1 METIKLFAIGI
12 ILGVAN
18 VIPGVSGG
26 TMAVV
31 FGIYNRLIDLISLN
45 VKKIFSQW
53 KFILPLG
60 AGLVTGVLL
69 FSKIITFLFN
79 KFPIQTNWFFIGI
92 ILGSIPMIFTHWLN
106 AKKQTPLPDQ
116 TEPTDQTDQTEPTEQ
131 TEQTEQAT
139 QNAQATKSKKI
150 PISSIICCAISLTIM
165 ILMVIFKSEKP
176 ETQVTPGFSLYNA
189 IIMFVGLAIAA
200 IAMIIPG
207 ISGSFIMLALGIY
220 STVIGAIDSFNIY
233 LLIPG
238 ALGAIAGLLCGAK
251 LVRILMSKIPSQT
264 YGIIFGLIL
273 GSVFVIFPT
282 AGYSPL
288 IVLTS
293 IVCAA
298 AGFLVSFLFS
308 KTEKSE

>member
-106 AKKQTPLPDQ
+106 AKKQTPLPEQ
-116 TEPTDQTDQTEPTEQ
+116 TDQTDQTEQTEQ
-131 TEQTEQAT
+131 TEQPEQAT

-150 PISSIICCAISLTIM
+150 PVSSIICCAISLAIM

-176 ETQVTPGFSLYNA
+176 ETQITPGFSLYNA

-282 AGYSPL
+282 AGYNAL

>member
-79 KFPIQTNWFFIGI
+79 NFPIQTNWFFIGI

-106 AKKQTPLPDQ
+106 AKKQTPLP
-116 TEPTDQTDQTEPTEQ
+116 EPTDQTE
-131 TEQTEQAT
+131 
-139 QNAQATKSKKI
+139 QATKSKKI
-150 PISSIICCAISLTIM
+150 PISSIICCAISLAIM

-176 ETQVTPGFSLYNA
+176 ETQITPGFSLYNA
-189 IIMFVGLAIAA
+189 IVMFVGLAIAA

>member
-106 AKKQTPLPDQ
+106 AKKQTPLPIQ
-116 TEPTDQTDQTEPTEQ
+116 TPLPQQTQQLLQIQQMQQTP
-131 TEQTEQAT
+131 
-139 QNAQATKSKKI
+139 SKKI
-150 PISSIICCAISLTIM
+150 PISSIICCAISLAIM

-176 ETQVTPGFSLYNA
+176 ETQITPGFSLYNA

>member
-116 TEPTDQTDQTEPTEQ
+116 TEPTDQTEQ
-131 TEQTEQAT
+131 T
-139 QNAQATKSKKI
+139 TKSKKI
-150 PISSIICCAISLTIM
+150 PISSIICCAISLAIM

-176 ETQVTPGFSLYNA
+176 ETQITPGFSLYNA

-238 ALGAIAGLLCGAK
+238 ALGAIVGLLCGAK

-282 AGYSPL
+282 AGYSTL

>member
-31 FGIYNRLIDLISLN
+31 FGIYNRIIDLISFN
-45 VKKIFSQW
+45 IKKIISQW

-69 FSKIITFLFN
+69 FSKIITYLFN
-79 KFPIQTNWFFIGI
+79 NFPIQTNWFFIGI
-92 ILGSIPMIFTHWLN
+92 ILGSIPMLFTHWIN
-106 AKKQTPLPDQ
+106 ARNQTFEEDTINSINSMDAMPSMQVTQSTGLLQLTLP
-116 TEPTDQTDQTEPTEQ
+116 EQ
-131 TEQTEQAT
+131 
-139 QNAQATKSKKI
+139 SKKI
-150 PISSIICCAISLTIM
+150 PLSSIICCIISLAIM

-176 ETQVTPGFSLYNA
+176 ETQITPGFSIYNA

-251 LVRILMSKIPSQT
+251 LVRILMTKIPSQT

-273 GSVFVIFPT
+273 GSIFVIFPT
-282 AGYSPL
+282 NGYNAL
-288 IVLTS
+288 IIVTS
-293 IVCAA
+293 LVCAV

>member
-31 FGIYNRLIDLISLN
+31 FGIYNRIIDLISFN
-45 VKKIFSQW
+45 IKKIISQW

-69 FSKIITFLFN
+69 FSKIITYLFN
-79 KFPIQTNWFFIGI
+79 NFPIQTNWFFIGI
-92 ILGSIPMIFTHWLN
+92 ILGSIPMLFTHWIN
-106 AKKQTPLPDQ
+106 ARNQTFEEDTINSINSMDAMPSMQVTQSTGLLQLTLP
-116 TEPTDQTDQTEPTEQ
+116 EQ
-131 TEQTEQAT
+131 
-139 QNAQATKSKKI
+139 SKKI
-150 PISSIICCAISLTIM
+150 PISSIICCAISLAIM

-176 ETQVTPGFSLYNA
+176 ETQITPGFSIYNA
-189 IIMFVGLAIAA
+189 IVMFVGLAIAA

-251 LVRILMSKIPSQT
+251 LVRILMTKIPSQT
-264 YGIIFGLIL
+264 YGIIFGLII
-273 GSVFVIFPT
+273 GSIFVIFPT
-282 AGYSPL
+282 NGYNAL

-293 IVCAA
+293 LVCAA

>member
-1 METIKLFAIGI
+1 
-12 ILGVAN
+12 
-18 VIPGVSGG
+18 
-26 TMAVV
+26 MAVV

-106 AKKQTPLPDQ
+106 AKKQTPLP
-116 TEPTDQTDQTEPTEQ
+116 EPTDQT
-131 TEQTEQAT
+131 EQAE
-139 QNAQATKSKKI
+139 QATKSKKI
-150 PISSIICCAISLTIM
+150 PISSIICCAISLAIM

-176 ETQVTPGFSLYNA
+176 ETQITPGFSLYNA
-189 IIMFVGLAIAA
+189 IVMFVGLAIAA

-238 ALGAIAGLLCGAK
+238 ALGAIVGLLCGAK

-264 YGIIFGLIL
+264 YGIIFGLIV

-282 AGYSPL
+282 AGYNAL

>member
-31 FGIYNRLIDLISLN
+31 FGIYNRIIDLISFN
-45 VKKIFSQW
+45 IKKIISQW

-69 FSKIITFLFN
+69 FSKIITYLFN
-79 KFPIQTNWFFIGI
+79 NFPIQTNWFFIGI
-92 ILGSIPMIFTHWLN
+92 ILGSIPMLFTHWIN
-106 AKKQTPLPDQ
+106 ARNQTFEEDTINSINSMDAMPSMQVTQSTGLLQLTLP
-116 TEPTDQTDQTEPTEQ
+116 EQ
-131 TEQTEQAT
+131 
-139 QNAQATKSKKI
+139 SKKI
-150 PISSIICCAISLTIM
+150 PLSSIICCIISLAIM

-176 ETQVTPGFSLYNA
+176 ETQITPGFSIYNA

-251 LVRILMSKIPSQT
+251 LVRILMTKIPSQT

-273 GSVFVIFPT
+273 GSIFVIFPT
-282 AGYSPL
+282 NGYNAL
-288 IVLTS
+288 IIITS
-293 IVCAA
+293 LVCAA

>member
-106 AKKQTPLPDQ
+106 AKKQPPLPEP
-116 TEPTDQTDQTEPTEQ
+116 TEPTDQTE
-131 TEQTEQAT
+131 
-139 QNAQATKSKKI
+139 QATKSKKI
-150 PISSIICCAISLTIM
+150 PISSIICCAISLAIM

-176 ETQVTPGFSLYNA
+176 ETQITPGFSLYNA
-189 IIMFVGLAIAA
+189 IVMFVGLAIAA

-238 ALGAIAGLLCGAK
+238 ALGAIVGLLCGAK

>member
-1 METIKLFAIGI
+1 M
-12 ILGVAN
+12 AN

-31 FGIYNRLIDLISLN
+31 FGIYNRIIDLISFN
-45 VKKIFSQW
+45 IKKIISQW

-69 FSKIITFLFN
+69 FSKIITYLFN
-79 KFPIQTNWFFIGI
+79 NFPIQTNWFFIGI
-92 ILGSIPMIFTHWLN
+92 ILGSIPMLFTHWIN
-106 AKKQTPLPDQ
+106 ARNQTFEEDTINSINSMDAMSSMQVTQSTGLLQLTLP
-116 TEPTDQTDQTEPTEQ
+116 EQ
-131 TEQTEQAT
+131 
-139 QNAQATKSKKI
+139 SKKI
-150 PISSIICCAISLTIM
+150 PLSSSICCIISLAIM

-176 ETQVTPGFSLYNA
+176 ETQITPGFSLYNA
-189 IIMFVGLAIAA
+189 IVMFVGLAIAA

-238 ALGAIAGLLCGAK
+238 ALGAIVGLLCGAK
-251 LVRILMSKIPSQT
+251 LVRILMTKIPSQT
-264 YGIIFGLIL
+264 YGIIFGLII
-273 GSVFVIFPT
+273 GSIFVIFPT
-282 AGYSPL
+282 NGYNAL
-288 IVLTS
+288 IIVTS
-293 IVCAA
+293 LVCAV

>member
-45 VKKIFSQW
+45 VKKIISQW

-106 AKKQTPLPDQ
+106 AKKQPPLPDQ
-116 TEPTDQTDQTEPTEQ
+116 TEQTEQ
-131 TEQTEQAT
+131 TEQPEQAT

-150 PISSIICCAISLTIM
+150 PISSIICCAISLAIM

-176 ETQVTPGFSLYNA
+176 ETQITPGFSLYNA
-189 IIMFVGLAIAA
+189 IVMFVGLAIAA

-264 YGIIFGLIL
+264 YGIIFGLIV

>member
-1 METIKLFAIGI
+1 M
-12 ILGVAN
+12 AN

-31 FGIYNRLIDLISLN
+31 FGIYNRIIDLISFN
-45 VKKIFSQW
+45 IKKIISQW

-69 FSKIITFLFN
+69 FSKIITYLFN
-79 KFPIQTNWFFIGI
+79 NFPIQTNWFFIGI
-92 ILGSIPMIFTHWLN
+92 ILGSIPMLFTHWIN
-106 AKKQTPLPDQ
+106 ARNQTFEEDTINSINSMDAMPSMQVTQSTGLLQLTLP
-116 TEPTDQTDQTEPTEQ
+116 EQ
-131 TEQTEQAT
+131 
-139 QNAQATKSKKI
+139 SKKI
-150 PISSIICCAISLTIM
+150 PLSSIICCIISLAIM

-176 ETQVTPGFSLYNA
+176 ETQITPGFSIYNA

-251 LVRILMSKIPSQT
+251 LVRILMTKIPSQT

-273 GSVFVIFPT
+273 GSIFVIFPT
-282 AGYSPL
+282 NGYNAL
-288 IVLTS
+288 IIITS
-293 IVCAA
+293 LVCAA

>member
-45 VKKIFSQW
+45 LKKIIANW

-69 FSKIITFLFN
+69 FSKIITYLFN
-79 KFPIQTNWFFIGI
+79 NFPIQTNWFFIGI

-106 AKKQTPLPDQ
+106 AKKQTPLPIQPPLPQQ
-116 TEPTDQTDQTEPTEQ
+116 TQQLLQIQQTP
-131 TEQTEQAT
+131 
-139 QNAQATKSKKI
+139 SKKI
-150 PISSIICCAISLTIM
+150 PVSSIICCVISLAVM
-165 ILMVIFKSEKP
+165 IFMALNKIEKP
-176 ETQVTPGFSLYNA
+176 QAAEITGFSWNSA

>member
-1 METIKLFAIGI
+1 
-12 ILGVAN
+12 
-18 VIPGVSGG
+18 
-26 TMAVV
+26 MAVV

-45 VKKIFSQW
+45 LKKIIANW

-106 AKKQTPLPDQ
+106 AKPQNKLP
-116 TEPTDQTDQTEPTEQ
+116 EPTEQ
-131 TEQTEQAT
+131 LHQEE
-139 QNAQATKSKKI
+139 QATKSKKI
-150 PISSIICCAISLTIM
+150 PISSIICCAISLAIM

-176 ETQVTPGFSLYNA
+176 ETQITPGFSLYNA

>member
-31 FGIYNRLIDLISLN
+31 FGIYNRIIDLISFN
-45 VKKIFSQW
+45 IKKIISQW

-69 FSKIITFLFN
+69 FSKIITYLFN
-79 KFPIQTNWFFIGI
+79 NFPIQTNWFFIGI
-92 ILGSIPMIFTHWLN
+92 ILGSIPMLFTHWIN
-106 AKKQTPLPDQ
+106 ARNQTFEEDTINSINSMDAMPSMQVTQSTGLLQLTLP
-116 TEPTDQTDQTEPTEQ
+116 EQ
-131 TEQTEQAT
+131 
-139 QNAQATKSKKI
+139 SKKI
-150 PISSIICCAISLTIM
+150 PLSSIICCIISLAIM

-176 ETQVTPGFSLYNA
+176 ETQITPGFSIYNA

-251 LVRILMSKIPSQT
+251 LVRILMTKIPSQT

-273 GSVFVIFPT
+273 GSIFVIFPT
-282 AGYSPL
+282 NGYNAL
-288 IVLTS
+288 IIVTS
-293 IVCAA
+293 LVCAA

>member
-31 FGIYNRLIDLISLN
+31 FGIYNRIIDLISFN
-45 VKKIFSQW
+45 IKKIISQW

-69 FSKIITFLFN
+69 FSKIITYLFN
-79 KFPIQTNWFFIGI
+79 NFPIQTNWFFIGI
-92 ILGSIPMIFTHWLN
+92 ILGSIPMLFTHWIN
-106 AKKQTPLPDQ
+106 ARNQTFEEDTINSINSMDAMPSMQVTQSTGLLQLTLP
-116 TEPTDQTDQTEPTEQ
+116 EQ
-131 TEQTEQAT
+131 
-139 QNAQATKSKKI
+139 SKKI
-150 PISSIICCAISLTIM
+150 PLSSIICCIISLAIM

>member
-45 VKKIFSQW
+45 VKKIISQW

-106 AKKQTPLPDQ
+106 AKKQTLLP
-116 TEPTDQTDQTEPTEQ
+116 EPTDQTE
-131 TEQTEQAT
+131 
-139 QNAQATKSKKI
+139 QATKSKKI
-150 PISSIICCAISLTIM
+150 PISSIICCAISLAIM

-176 ETQVTPGFSLYNA
+176 ETQITPGFSLYNA
-189 IIMFVGLAIAA
+189 IVMFVGLAIAA

-238 ALGAIAGLLCGAK
+238 ALGAIVGLLCGAK

-264 YGIIFGLIL
+264 YGIIFGLIV

>member
-106 AKKQTPLPDQ
+106 AKKQTPLP
-116 TEPTDQTDQTEPTEQ
+116 EQTEPTEQ
-131 TEQTEQAT
+131 PEQAT

-150 PISSIICCAISLTIM
+150 PISSIICCAISLAIM

-238 ALGAIAGLLCGAK
+238 ALGAIVGLLCGAK

>member
-106 AKKQTPLPDQ
+106 AKKQTPLPNQ
-116 TEPTDQTDQTEPTEQ
+116 TEQ
-131 TEQTEQAT
+131 TEQTE
-139 QNAQATKSKKI
+139 QATKSKKI
-150 PISSIICCAISLTIM
+150 PISSIICCAISLAIM
-165 ILMVIFKSEKP
+165 ILMVI
-176 ETQVTPGFSLYNA
+176 
-189 IIMFVGLAIAA
+189 
-200 IAMIIPG
+200 
-207 ISGSFIMLALGIY
+207 
-220 STVIGAIDSFNIY
+220 
-233 LLIPG
+233 
-238 ALGAIAGLLCGAK
+238 
-251 LVRILMSKIPSQT
+251 
-264 YGIIFGLIL
+264 LIL
-273 GSVFVIFPT
+273 KSDKLNCT
-282 AGYSPL
+282 YS
-288 IVLTS
+288 
-293 IVCAA
+293 
-298 AGFLVSFLFS
+298 F
-308 KTEKSE
+308 

>member
-116 TEPTDQTDQTEPTEQ
+116 TDQTEQTDQTD
-131 TEQTEQAT
+131 QTEQAT

-273 GSVFVIFPT
+273 GSIFVIFPT

>member
-31 FGIYNRLIDLISLN
+31 FGIYNRIIDLISFN
-45 VKKIFSQW
+45 IKKIISQW

-69 FSKIITFLFN
+69 FSKIITYLFN
-79 KFPIQTNWFFIGI
+79 NFPIQTNWFFIGI
-92 ILGSIPMIFTHWLN
+92 ILGSIPMLFTHWIN
-106 AKKQTPLPDQ
+106 ARNQTFEEDTINSINSMDAMPSMQVTQSTGLLQLTLP
-116 TEPTDQTDQTEPTEQ
+116 EQ
-131 TEQTEQAT
+131 
-139 QNAQATKSKKI
+139 SKKI
-150 PISSIICCAISLTIM
+150 PLSSIICCIISLAIM

-176 ETQVTPGFSLYNA
+176 ETQITPGFSIYNA
-189 IIMFVGLAIAA
+189 IVMFVGLAIAA

-220 STVIGAIDSFNIY
+220 STVIGAIDTFNIY

-251 LVRILMSKIPSQT
+251 LVRILMTKIPSQT
-264 YGIIFGLIL
+264 YGIIFGLII
-273 GSVFVIFPT
+273 GSIFVIFPT
-282 AGYSPL
+282 NGYNAL
-288 IVLTS
+288 IIVTS
-293 IVCAA
+293 LVCAA

>member
-31 FGIYNRLIDLISLN
+31 FGIYNRIIDLISFN
-45 VKKIFSQW
+45 IKKIISQW

-69 FSKIITFLFN
+69 FSKIITYLFN
-79 KFPIQTNWFFIGI
+79 NFPIQTNWFFIGI
-92 ILGSIPMIFTHWLN
+92 ILGSIPMLFTHWIN
-106 AKKQTPLPDQ
+106 ARNQTFEEDTINSINSMDAMPSMQVTQSTGLLQLTLP
-116 TEPTDQTDQTEPTEQ
+116 EQ
-131 TEQTEQAT
+131 
-139 QNAQATKSKKI
+139 SKKI
-150 PISSIICCAISLTIM
+150 PLSSIICCIISLAIM

-176 ETQVTPGFSLYNA
+176 ETQITPGFSIYNA
-189 IIMFVGLAIAA
+189 IVMFVGLAIAA

-251 LVRILMSKIPSQT
+251 LVRILMTKIPSQT
-264 YGIIFGLIL
+264 YGIIFGLII
-273 GSVFVIFPT
+273 GSIFVIFPT
-282 AGYSPL
+282 NGYNAL
-288 IVLTS
+288 IIVTS
-293 IVCAA
+293 LVCAA
-298 AGFLVSFLFS
+298 AGFFISFLFS

>member
-106 AKKQTPLPDQ
+106 AKKQTPLPNQ
-116 TEPTDQTDQTEPTEQ
+116 TEPTDQTE
-131 TEQTEQAT
+131 
-139 QNAQATKSKKI
+139 QATKSKKI

-238 ALGAIAGLLCGAK
+238 ALGAIVGLLCGAK

>member
-45 VKKIFSQW
+45 IKKIFSQW

-106 AKKQTPLPDQ
+106 AKKQTPLPIQPPLPQQ
-116 TEPTDQTDQTEPTEQ
+116 TQQLLQTQQTP
-131 TEQTEQAT
+131 
-139 QNAQATKSKKI
+139 SKKI
-150 PISSIICCAISLTIM
+150 PISSIICCVISLAVM
-165 ILMVIFKSEKP
+165 IFMVIFKSEKP
-176 ETQVTPGFSLYNA
+176 ETQITPGFSLYNA
-189 IIMFVGLAIAA
+189 IVMFVGLAIAA

>member
-31 FGIYNRLIDLISLN
+31 FGIYNRIIDLISFN
-45 VKKIFSQW
+45 IKKIISQW

-69 FSKIITFLFN
+69 FSKIITYLFN
-79 KFPIQTNWFFIGI
+79 NFPIQTNWFFIGI
-92 ILGSIPMIFTHWLN
+92 ILGSIPMLFTHWIN
-106 AKKQTPLPDQ
+106 ARNQTFEEDTINSINSMDAMPSMQVTQSTGLLQLTLP
-116 TEPTDQTDQTEPTEQ
+116 EQ
-131 TEQTEQAT
+131 
-139 QNAQATKSKKI
+139 SKKI
-150 PISSIICCAISLTIM
+150 PLSSIICCIISLAIM

-176 ETQVTPGFSLYNA
+176 ETQITPGFSLYNA
-189 IIMFVGLAIAA
+189 IVMFVGLAIAA

-251 LVRILMSKIPSQT
+251 LVRILMTKIPSQT
-264 YGIIFGLIL
+264 YGIIFGLII
-273 GSVFVIFPT
+273 GSIFVIFPT
-282 AGYSPL
+282 NGYNAL
-288 IVLTS
+288 IIVTS
-293 IVCAA
+293 LVCAA

>member
-31 FGIYNRLIDLISLN
+31 FGIYNRIIDLISFN
-45 VKKIFSQW
+45 IKKIISQW

-69 FSKIITFLFN
+69 FSKIITYLFN
-79 KFPIQTNWFFIGI
+79 NFPIQTNWFFIGI
-92 ILGSIPMIFTHWLN
+92 ILGSIPMLFTHWIN
-106 AKKQTPLPDQ
+106 ARNQTFEEDTINSINSMDAMPSMQVTQSTGLLQLTLP
-116 TEPTDQTDQTEPTEQ
+116 EQ
-131 TEQTEQAT
+131 
-139 QNAQATKSKKI
+139 SKKI
-150 PISSIICCAISLTIM
+150 PLSSIICCIISLAIM

-176 ETQVTPGFSLYNA
+176 ETQITPGFSLYNA
-189 IIMFVGLAIAA
+189 IVMFAGLAIAA

-251 LVRILMSKIPSQT
+251 LVRILMTKIPSQT
-264 YGIIFGLIL
+264 YGIIFGLII
-273 GSVFVIFPT
+273 GSIFVIFPT
-282 AGYSPL
+282 NGYNAL
-288 IVLTS
+288 IIVTS
-293 IVCAA
+293 LVCAA

>member
-1 METIKLFAIGI
+1 MKTIKLFAIGI

-106 AKKQTPLPDQ
+106 AKKEIPLPIQTPFPQQ
-116 TEPTDQTDQTEPTEQ
+116 TLQLLQIPQTQLTP
-131 TEQTEQAT
+131 
-139 QNAQATKSKKI
+139 SKKI
-150 PISSIICCAISLTIM
+150 PISSIICCVISLAIM

-176 ETQVTPGFSLYNA
+176 ETQITPGFSLYNA
-189 IIMFVGLAIAA
+189 IVMFVGLAIAA

-308 KTEKSE
+308 KTENSE

>member
-106 AKKQTPLPDQ
+106 AKKQPPLPNQ
-116 TEPTDQTDQTEPTEQ
+116 TEPTEPTEQ
-131 TEQTEQAT
+131 T
-139 QNAQATKSKKI
+139 TKSKEI
-150 PISSIICCAISLTIM
+150 PISSIICCAISLAIM

-176 ETQVTPGFSLYNA
+176 ETQTTPGFSLYNA

>member
-1 METIKLFAIGI
+1 
-12 ILGVAN
+12 
-18 VIPGVSGG
+18 
-26 TMAVV
+26 MAVV

-106 AKKQTPLPDQ
+106 AKKQTPLPIQ
-116 TEPTDQTDQTEPTEQ
+116 TPLPQQTQQLLQIQQMQQTP
-131 TEQTEQAT
+131 
-139 QNAQATKSKKI
+139 SKKI
-150 PISSIICCAISLTIM
+150 PISSIICCAISLAIM

-176 ETQVTPGFSLYNA
+176 ETQITPGFSLYNA

>member
-106 AKKQTPLPDQ
+106 AKKHPSLP
-116 TEPTDQTDQTEPTEQ
+116 EPTEQ
-131 TEQTEQAT
+131 TE
-139 QNAQATKSKKI
+139 QATKSKKI
-150 PISSIICCAISLTIM
+150 PISSIICCAISLAIM

-176 ETQVTPGFSLYNA
+176 DTQITPGFSLYNA
-189 IIMFVGLAIAA
+189 IVMLVGLAIAA

-238 ALGAIAGLLCGAK
+238 ALGAIVGLLCGAK

>member
-45 VKKIFSQW
+45 LKKIIANW

-60 AGLVTGVLL
+60 IGMVTGILL
-69 FSKIITFLFN
+69 FSKIITYLFN
-79 KFPIQTNWFFIGI
+79 NFPIQTNWFFIGI

-106 AKKQTPLPDQ
+106 AKKQTPLP
-116 TEPTDQTDQTEPTEQ
+116 EQ
-131 TEQTEQAT
+131 TEQLHQEEQAT
-139 QNAQATKSKKI
+139 QTKQSKKI
-150 PISSIICCAISLTIM
+150 PVSSIICCVISLAVM
-165 ILMVIFKSEKP
+165 IFMTLNKIEKP
-176 ETQVTPGFSLYNA
+176 QAAEITGFSWNSA
-189 IIMFVGLAIAA
+189 IIMFFGLAIAA

-293 IVCAA
+293 IVCTA

>member
-1 METIKLFAIGI
+1 
-12 ILGVAN
+12 
-18 VIPGVSGG
+18 
-26 TMAVV
+26 MAVV

-79 KFPIQTNWFFIGI
+79 NFPIQTNWFFIGI

-106 AKKQTPLPDQ
+106 AKKQPPLPIQPPLPQQ
-116 TEPTDQTDQTEPTEQ
+116 TQQLLQIQQTQQTP
-131 TEQTEQAT
+131 
-139 QNAQATKSKKI
+139 SKKI
-150 PISSIICCAISLTIM
+150 PISSIICCAISLAIM

-176 ETQVTPGFSLYNA
+176 ETQITPGFSLYNA
-189 IIMFVGLAIAA
+189 IVMFVGLAIAA

>member
-106 AKKQTPLPDQ
+106 AKKQTPLPNQ
-116 TEPTDQTDQTEPTEQ
+116 TEPTDQTDQ

-150 PISSIICCAISLTIM
+150 PISSIICCAMSLTIM

>member
-106 AKKQTPLPDQ
+106 AKKQTPLPNQ
-116 TEPTDQTDQTEPTEQ
+116 TEPTNQ
-131 TEQTEQAT
+131 TEQTT

-150 PISSIICCAISLTIM
+150 PISSIICCAISLAIM

-251 LVRILMSKIPSQT
+251 LSQ
-264 YGIIFGLIL
+264 GLSQKLFRRFGM
-273 GSVFVIFPT
+273 
-282 AGYSPL
+282 
-288 IVLTS
+288 
-293 IVCAA
+293 
-298 AGFLVSFLFS
+298 GFL
-308 KTEKSE
+308 T

>member
-60 AGLVTGVLL
+60 AGLVAGVLL

-106 AKKQTPLPDQ
+106 AKKQIPLPIQPPLPQQ
-116 TEPTDQTDQTEPTEQ
+116 TQQLLQIQQLQQTP
-131 TEQTEQAT
+131 
-139 QNAQATKSKKI
+139 SKKI
-150 PISSIICCAISLTIM
+150 PISSIICCAISLAIM
-165 ILMVIFKSEKP
+165 ILMVIYKSEKP

-189 IIMFVGLAIAA
+189 IVMFVGLAIAA

-220 STVIGAIDSFNIY
+220 STVIGAIDSFNIF

-282 AGYSPL
+282 APYSPL

>member
-116 TEPTDQTDQTEPTEQ
+116 TDQT
-131 TEQTEQAT
+131 
-139 QNAQATKSKKI
+139 TKSKKI
-150 PISSIICCAISLTIM
+150 PISSIICCAISLAIM

>member
-106 AKKQTPLPDQ
+106 AKKQPPLPEP
-116 TEPTDQTDQTEPTEQ
+116 TEPTDQTE
-131 TEQTEQAT
+131 
-139 QNAQATKSKKI
+139 QATKSKKI
-150 PISSIICCAISLTIM
+150 PISSIICCAISIAIM

-176 ETQVTPGFSLYNA
+176 ETQITPGFSLYNA
-189 IIMFVGLAIAA
+189 IVMFVGLAIAA

-238 ALGAIAGLLCGAK
+238 ALGAIVGLLCGAK

>member
-106 AKKQTPLPDQ
+106 AKKQTPLPEQ
-116 TEPTDQTDQTEPTEQ
+116 TEQTDQTEQPEQ
-131 TEQTEQAT
+131 TT

-150 PISSIICCAISLTIM
+150 PVSSIICCAISLAIM

-282 AGYSPL
+282 AGYNAL